1 MPETIAPVA
10 VDAMG
15 GDNAPAAIV
24 QGAVNAARNGT
35 PVLLVGAEDVV
46 RAELARLRV
55 GAGLPLE
62 VHHAAEAVEMHDHP
76 VQAMRRKKDNS
87 IRLCFELVKAGR
99 ASAMVS
105 AGNSGAVMA
114 GAIFV
119 LGRPEGVERPAI
131 ISALPA
137 PNSPILLDMGAVVD
151 CKPIHLVQFALMGE
165 VYARRVLGKARPR
178 VAILANGEE
187 ESKGTELTRLA
198 AAALRR
204 SRIDFVGYAEGR
216 DLLTG
221 EFDVIATDGFTGNVA
236 LKTMEGTARVVAE
249 GVRRALTSSL
259 PAKLGGLLA
268 GRALQRMK
276 REIDWREVGGAP
288 LVGVSGVG
296 FISHGRSDALA
307 IENAVR
313 RAHAAAGTHFTDEI
327 AAAVAPAAALL
338 AESEAE
344 ASAGRP
350 PAASPTGPSSTD
362 PTAPRPP
369 ARADA

>member
-15 GDNAPAAIV
+15 GDNAPSAIV
-24 QGAVNAARNGT
+24 QGAVNAARNGV
-35 PVLLVGAEDVV
+35 PVLLVGAEEVV

-62 VHHAAEAVEMHDHP
+62 VHHAQEVVEMHDHP

-151 CKPIHLVQFALMGE
+151 CKPLHLVQFALMGE

-204 SRIDFVGYAEGR
+204 SRIHFVGYAEGR

-236 LKTMEGTARVVAE
+236 LKTMEGTARVVAD
-249 GVRRALTSSL
+249 GLKRALTSSL

-268 GRALQRMK
+268 SRALRRMK
-276 REIDWREVGGAP
+276 RQIDWREVGGAP

-307 IENAVR
+307 IENAIR

-327 AAAVAPAAALL
+327 AEAVAPAATLL
-338 AESEAE
+338 AEAE
-344 ASAGRP
+344 GNLP
-350 PAASPTGPSSTD
+350 PAGTSTGPSSTD
-362 PTAPRPP
+362 PLPPRPP